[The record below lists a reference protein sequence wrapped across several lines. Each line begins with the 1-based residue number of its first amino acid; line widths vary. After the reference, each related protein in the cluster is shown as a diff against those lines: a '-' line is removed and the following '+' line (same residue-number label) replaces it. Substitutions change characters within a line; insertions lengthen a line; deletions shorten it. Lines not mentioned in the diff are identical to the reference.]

1 MLRYATD
8 RDVKEALLS
17 GELDLVWGAGV
28 LSDSDILEIKNDPV
42 ISETIQVAL
51 GEPIQNALVILNTG
65 NPPLDDINVR
75 KTVIHAIDKG
85 ALLAKEL
92 PLSRQVDNVFP
103 RNAPYSDI
111 DLTPRWS
118 YDLEKAVL
126 LSCDGEVL
134 TDLEGLAEL
143 EKQIGAIT
151 AEKETLTSEKETL
164 QSQQEALNKEKA
176 ELMLEKNKL
185 AEEKELLEA
194 KISDSE
200 AQIVDLQGEIE
211 AAAATEDSSGGVA
224 NVHGYLSAL
233 VGSLFAVAAAVFMV

>member
-1 MLRYATD
+1 MLRYSSD

-28 LSDSDILEIKNDPV
+28 LSDTDILEIANDPV
-42 ISETIQVAL
+42 MSETIQVAH
-51 GEPIQNALVILNTG
+51 GEPIQNALIILNTG

-75 KTVIHAIDKG
+75 KTVIHAINKG

-103 RNAPYSDI
+103 RGAPYSDI

-143 EKQIGAIT
+143 EKQIGDIT
-151 AEKETLTSEKETL
+151 EEKETLSLEKETL
-164 QSQQEALNKEKA
+164 EAQQEALKKEKA

-185 AEEKELLEA
+185 AEEKAMLEA
-194 KISDSE
+194 KVSDSQ
-200 AQIVDLQGEIE
+200 AQIVDLRGDIE
-211 AAAATEDSSGGVA
+211 AAATSGGVA
-224 NVHGYLSAL
+224 TVHGYLPAL
-233 VGSLFAVAAAVFMV
+233 LGSLIAVVTAVLML